1 MGRPVVA
8 ISLDAADP
16 SCIARWISEGILPTL
31 ARLRREGAQGPLRSY
46 DSLRAESPWPTFLTG
61 APPEKVG
68 YWAPVKLR
76 PGSYALESVG
86 AYDLVEYPPFYAL
99 GGGHR
104 IAAFDVPQIQP
115 SDDVHGVQVLAWGA
129 HSPLTASLSRPEGL
143 LQELIDRHG
152 EHPVLGRDYAAVHD
166 LADLRRLQ
174 HDLETG
180 IARRAAICRDLL
192 GREAWDLFLTAF
204 GAFHSAGHALWHLS
218 DPAHPLHPVLAPRY
232 GSDPLRQIYA
242 AADRALGEVIDA
254 APPDAH
260 LVVFSPHGM
269 VCNTSDLPS
278 MVFLPELLF
287 RLSFPGRAAIA
298 PGRPGTPPGGMV
310 LGRRIA
316 REGWA
321 RVLWS
326 MTRESSP
333 LKSALKKRL
342 PDRLFRRLEPW
353 FGEPSESDPDAPLR
367 LFDRG
372 QVACF
377 EPAVWFQRFWPRM
390 KAFALPSTAEGHI
403 RINLQDREPEGIV
416 PPSAY
421 DGLCDEIIRMLER
434 VTDARTGAPLVKE
447 VLRTRR
453 SAADRDPRLPD
464 PDLVVLWR
472 QEAPADVADSPDL
485 GRVGPVPFFRSGG
498 HGEEGLL
505 LVRGPGVEP
514 GSSLPPGR
522 LVDVGP
528 TILRLMDA
536 PIPGRLAGKP
546 LVG

>member
-1 MGRPVVA
+1 
-8 ISLDAADP
+8 
-16 SCIARWISEGILPTL
+16 
-31 ARLRREGAQGPLRSY
+31 
-46 DSLRAESPWPTFLTG
+46 
-61 APPEKVG
+61 
-68 YWAPVKLR
+68 
-76 PGSYALESVG
+76 
-86 AYDLVEYPPFYAL
+86 
-99 GGGHR
+99 
-104 IAAFDVPQIQP
+104 
-115 SDDVHGVQVLAWGA
+115 
-129 HSPLTASLSRPEGL
+129 
-143 LQELIDRHG
+143 
-152 EHPVLGRDYAAVHD
+152 
-166 LADLRRLQ
+166 
-174 HDLETG
+174 
-180 IARRAAICRDLL
+180 
-192 GREAWDLFLTAF
+192 
-204 GAFHSAGHALWHLS
+204 
-218 DPAHPLHPVLAPRY
+218 
-232 GSDPLRQIYA
+232 
-242 AADRALGEVIDA
+242 
-254 APPDAH
+254 
-260 LVVFSPHGM
+260 
-269 VCNTSDLPS
+269 
-278 MVFLPELLF
+278 
-287 RLSFPGRAAIA
+287 
-298 PGRPGTPPGGMV
+298 MV
-310 LGRRIA
+310 LGRRIE
-316 REGWA
+316 REGWP

-333 LKSALKKRL
+333 TKSALKKSL
-342 PDRLFRRLEPW
+342 PDRVFRRLEPW
-353 FGEPSESDPDAPLR
+353 FGEPSGSDPDSPLR

-377 EPAVWFQRFWPRM
+377 EPAVWFQRLWPRM
-390 KAFALPSTAEGHI
+390 KAFALPSTAEGHV

-421 DGLCDEIIRMLER
+421 DGLCDEIIRMLKR

-447 VLRTRR
+447 VLRTRS

-498 HGEEGLL
+498 HSEEGFL